1 MIAPSRAEKE
11 RKMAADGPL
20 SAPLSRRA
28 ALGAGL
34 AVGLLPGLAA
44 AQPFRGR
51 EIVATAF
58 GGPSQELIQRMVYD
72 EVTRTTGARATQ
84 TPLLSAQA
92 FARMRA
98 EANSPQIDLFMFS
111 GGQEKPAKAEGLTQ
125 PIPAGSNFAGVPAH
139 LKDPEGHWIA
149 WGLVTEGILYRTDKV
164 PTPPTSYRDFFR
176 PEFQGHVA
184 FPHITNGYGTDFM
197 IMLAKT
203 FGGSE
208 RNMDPAFEQVQRI
221 ARRATIFRSAAEVQ
235 TLFASG
241 DIWIMP
247 YDGASA
253 MRASAQGIPV
263 GYAVPNEG
271 APFVLLV
278 ACVARRS
285 RNADIASACIN
296 MHLDPAVQVEI
307 ARQIGWAP
315 ASTAAQLPPEV
326 GRFMAPTNRLAT
338 IDRDH
343 VNANRAAWT
352 ERFNREVAR

>member
-1 MIAPSRAEKE
+1 M
-11 RKMAADGPL
+11 
-20 SAPLSRRA
+20 
-28 ALGAGL
+28 GAGL
-34 AVGLLPGLAA
+34 AAGLLPVASLA
-44 AQPFRGR
+44 QQVRGR
-51 EIVATAF
+51 ELVATAF

-111 GGQEKPAKAEGLTQ
+111 GGQERPAKAEGLTQ
-125 PIPAGSNFAGVPAH
+125 PIPAGANFAGVPAH

-149 WGLVTEGILYRTDKV
+149 WGVVTEGILYRTDRL

-176 PEFQGHVA
+176 DDVQGHVA
-184 FPHITNGYGTDFM
+184 FPHITNGYGTDFL
-197 IMLAKT
+197 IMLSKT

-208 RNMDPAFEQVQRI
+208 RNMDPGFEAVARI
-221 ARRATIFRSAAEVQ
+221 ARRATIFRTAAEVQ

-253 MRASAQGIPV
+253 MRAAAQGLPV
-263 GYAVPNEG
+263 GYAVPAEG

-285 RNADIASACIN
+285 RNADIASVVIDQ
-296 MHLDPAVQVEI
+296 HLAPAVQVEI

-315 ASTAAQLPPEV
+315 ASTAATLPPEV
-326 GRFMAPTNRLAT
+326 ARFMAPTDRLAQ
-338 IDRDH
+338 IDRDY
-343 VNANRAAWT
+343 VNANRPAWT
-352 ERFNREVAR
+352 ERFNREIAP